1 MVDTPTPAQGP
12 LARARA
18 WLRGDRY
25 MDDPHPPTPVVAEPA
40 TVAAP
45 MTDAHGP
52 SKEG

>member
-1 MVDTPTPAQGP
+1 MVDTPTPAPGP

-18 WLRGDRY
+18 WLRGDRF
-25 MDDPHPPTPVVAEPA
+25 MDEPRPSTSVVAEPA

-45 MTDAHGP
+45 MTDTHGP